1 MPVSFITLFL
11 DACQQLRELIESSCF
26 KNRTLFFSI
35 ANIELFCLASNKSSA

>member
-26 KNRTLFFSI
+26 KNRTLFFFDCKYRAFLLS
-35 ANIELFCLASNKSSA
+35 FQQK